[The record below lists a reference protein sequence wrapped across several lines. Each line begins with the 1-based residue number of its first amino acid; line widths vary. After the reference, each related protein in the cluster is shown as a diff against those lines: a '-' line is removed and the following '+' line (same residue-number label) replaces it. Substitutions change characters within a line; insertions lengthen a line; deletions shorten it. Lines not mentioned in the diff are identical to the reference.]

1 MSGTFAGKTRLSG
14 AGRPRLRVAAW
25 RAVWVCLQNNRLY
38 ATRYRY
44 LTSRE
49 SNRLKP
55 TQAQTI
61 VAAAILRQ
69 LYAVITTGQP
79 WDPDIAAHGSRRPA
93 IIGGVV
99 AA

>member
-1 MSGTFAGKTRLSG
+1 MGLPTEQPGL
-14 AGRPRLRVAAW
+14 
-25 RAVWVCLQNNRLY
+25 CH
-38 ATRYRY
+38 RYRH

-49 SNRLKP
+49 VNRLKP

-69 LYAVITTGQP
+69 LHAVVTTGQA
-79 WDPDIAAHGSRRPA
+79 WDPDIAAHGLRPA
-93 IIGGVV
+93 NHVGVV